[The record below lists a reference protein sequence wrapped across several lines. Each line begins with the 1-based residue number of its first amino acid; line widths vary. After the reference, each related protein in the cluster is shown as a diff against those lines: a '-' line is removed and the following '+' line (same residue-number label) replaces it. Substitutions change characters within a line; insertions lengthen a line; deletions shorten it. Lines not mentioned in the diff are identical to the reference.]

1 MYISLDMH
9 RLVLSI
15 LFLTLVIF
23 TCSPRKNEV
32 INEKDL
38 IPYTVLKVFP
48 HDVTAFTQGLTVDRG
63 KLYES
68 TGQANSWIAEVDIA
82 TGTQDKKIVLDKKY
96 FGEGIT
102 FLNNKIYQ
110 LTWQNHIGFIYDA
123 KTFSKTGEFQY
134 DYEGWGITHNGE
146 NLIVSDG
153 SEKLYFMDTLT
164 LKIVDTLIVRDQ
176 GIATDNLNELEF
188 IDGYLYANRW
198 QTNLIL
204 KIDPASGN
212 IVGKIDLSAL
222 VEKVRQMNSRAD
234 VLNGIAYEKKTGI
247 LLVTGKLWP
256 ALFAIRLQKKDT
268 TRHTASSTNW

>member
-1 MYISLDMH
+1 MIA
-9 RLVLSI
+9 
-15 LFLTLVIF
+15 
-23 TCSPRKNEV
+23 
-32 INEKDL
+32 EKDL

-48 HDVTAFTQGLTVDRG
+48 HDVTAFTQGLTVDHG

-82 TGTQDKKIVLDKKY
+82 SGTQDKKIVLDKKY

-110 LTWQNHIGFIYDA
+110 LTWQNHTGFIYDA
-123 KTFSKTGEFQY
+123 KTFAKTGEFQY
-134 DYEGWGITHNGE
+134 DHEGWGITHNGKD
-146 NLIVSDG
+146 LIVSDG

-268 TRHTASSTNW
+268 AQQTAPVDTK

>member
-1 MYISLDMH
+1 MRSMYISLDMH
-9 RLVLSI
+9 RLVLPI
-15 LFLTLVIF
+15 LFLTFLIF
-23 TCSPRKNEV
+23 TCSPRKNEA
-32 INEKDL
+32 IPEKDL

-48 HDVTAFTQGLTVDRG
+48 HDVTAFTQGLTVNKGR
-63 KLYES
+63 LYES

-82 TGTQDKKIVLDKKY
+82 TGKQDKKIVLDKKY

-110 LTWQNHIGFIYDA
+110 LTWQNHVGFVYYS
-123 KTFSKTGEFQY
+123 KTFDKLREFQY
-134 DYEGWGITHNGE
+134 GHEGWGITHNE
-146 NLIVSDG
+146 KNLIISDG
-153 SEKLYFMDTLT
+153 TEKLYFLDTLT
-164 LKIVDTLIVRDQ
+164 LKIADTLLVMDH

-188 IDGYLYANRW
+188 IEGYLYANRW

-212 IVGKIDLSAL
+212 VVGKIDLSPL
-222 VEKVRQMNSRAD
+222 YEKARQMNSRAD

-256 ALFAIRLQKKDT
+256 ALFAIRLQKMDT
-268 TRHTASSTNW
+268 ISANSK